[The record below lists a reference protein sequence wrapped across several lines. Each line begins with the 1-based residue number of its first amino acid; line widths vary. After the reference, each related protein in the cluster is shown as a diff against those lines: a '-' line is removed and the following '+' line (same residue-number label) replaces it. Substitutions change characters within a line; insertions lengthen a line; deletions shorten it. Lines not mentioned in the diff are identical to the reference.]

1 MRRVRVQIGSL
12 VLRHPSLQAADGPAV
27 ARMIEEHVQ
36 RLLQS
41 GAPQNISSAGLVR
54 LNYPA
59 PANAH
64 TREGVARSIAQALH
78 RGLSVGSR
86 G

>member
-12 VLRHPSLQAADGPAV
+12 VLRHPSLSPADGPAIGK
-27 ARMIEEHVQ
+27 MIENHVQ

-41 GAPQNISSAGLVR
+41 GSPQNISSARLVR
-54 LNYPA
+54 LDYPA
-59 PANAH
+59 PANVH
-64 TREGVARSIAQALH
+64 SRDGTARSIAHALH
-78 RGLSVGSR
+78 RGLTR

>member
-12 VLRHPSLQAADGPAV
+12 VLRHPSLQTADGPAV
-27 ARMIEEHVQ
+27 ARMIEDHVQ

-41 GAPQNISSAGLVR
+41 GAPHNISSAGLVK

-59 PANAH
+59 PAEVH
-64 TREGVARSIAQALH
+64 SREGTARSIAQVLH
-78 RGLSVGSR
+78 RGIIGR
-86 G
+86 